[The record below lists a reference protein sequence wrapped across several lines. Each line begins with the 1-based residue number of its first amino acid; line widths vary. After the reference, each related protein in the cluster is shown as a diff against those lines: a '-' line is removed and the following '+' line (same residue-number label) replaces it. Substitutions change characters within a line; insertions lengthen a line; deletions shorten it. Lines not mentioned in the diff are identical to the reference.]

1 MADPF
6 IRRSADDYA
15 QGLSDLHP
23 VGAAWPR
30 AEPPAPDDDTP
41 RGDDEALSDLDR
53 GLAKVW
59 GDKVDARAADL
70 LFIET
75 DPRYASDLL
84 PDWETAF
91 GLPDP
96 CVQRPQTLEER
107 RLALVTKLTTEGG
120 QSRPF
125 FIAMAAALG
134 YAITIREYSPFMAGL
149 SRAGSSNWSVG
160 SPGIRFYWVVTV
172 TGARLSWFRGGQGH
186 AGIDPLCR
194 ISRAED
200 LECRLRRF
208 KPGHTELI
216 FNYTGV

>member
-1 MADPF
+1 MADLF
-6 IRRSADDYA
+6 VRRSAVDYA
-15 QGLSDLHP
+15 EAFDNLHP
-23 VGAAWPR
+23 VGPAWPR
-30 AEPPAPDDDTP
+30 AESPAPDDATP
-41 RGDDEALSDLDR
+41 RGDDEALSDLTR
-53 GLAKVW
+53 GLAQVW

-75 DPRYASDLL
+75 DPRYTSDLL
-84 PDWETAF
+84 SDWENAF

-120 QSRPF
+120 QSRAF
-125 FIAMAAALG
+125 FIALAVALG
-134 YAITIREYSPFMAGL
+134 YAITITEYSPFMAGL
-149 SRAGSSNWSVG
+149 SRAGDPNWSVG
-160 SPGIRFYWVVTV
+160 SPGIRFYWTITV
-172 TGARLSWFRGGQGH
+172 TGPRLSWFRGGQGH

-194 ISRAED
+194 ISRADD

-208 KPGHTELI
+208 KPAHTELI